1 MSKMVIGVYDSESE
15 AIDRIQALVDQGYN
29 AKDISILAKDDGTMD
44 RVADKTNVSEEHLD
58 EDVNEAAYGTIAGF
72 LSGIGG
78 AIAVPGLGVPGIG
91 PLLAAGPFASMFS
104 EDSEEDLKELL
115 MSLDLSERT
124 AERYVQKVEQG
135 SVMVFLEKDAVKL

>member
-1 MSKMVIGVYDSESE
+1 MSKMVIGVYESESE

-104 EDSEEDLKELL
+104 EDSDEDLKELL

>member
-1 MSKMVIGVYDSESE
+1 
-15 AIDRIQALVDQGYN
+15 
-29 AKDISILAKDDGTMD
+29 
-44 RVADKTNVSEEHLD
+44 
-58 EDVNEAAYGTIAGF
+58 VNEAAYGTIAGF

>member
-15 AIDRIQALVDQGYN
+15 AIDRIQGLVDQGYN

>member
-15 AIDRIQALVDQGYN
+15 AIERIQALVDQGYN
-29 AKDISILAKDDGTMD
+29 AKDISILAKDDGKMD

>member
-1 MSKMVIGVYDSESE
+1 MSKMVIGVYDSERE
-15 AIDRIQALVDQGYN
+15 AIERIQALVDQGYR
-29 AKDISILAKDDGTMD
+29 AKDISILAKDDEPMD
-44 RVADKTNVSEEHLD
+44 RVAEKTNVSEEHLD
-58 EDVNEAAYGTIAGF
+58 EDVNNAAYGTIAGF

-104 EDSEEDLKELL
+104 DDSEEDLKELL

-124 AERYVQKVEQG
+124 ADRYVQKIEEG
-135 SVMVFLEKDAVKL
+135 SIMVFLEKEAIKL